1 MTDPWIDRCPLGHES
16 PSCPL
21 PRTLAHKQCF
31 SCGGIGHIQSDCPTL
46 RIQGQTSNQKCYV
59 GILHHDVIA
68 LPSPTNS
75 TVADLAI
82 LHVCALS
89 LVPEVV

>member
-1 MTDPWIDRCPLGHES
+1 GHES
-16 PSCPL
+16 PACPL

-59 GILHHDVIA
+59 GALAYDVNG
-68 LPSPTNS
+68 LSSPSHS
-75 TVADLAI
+75 TAADLAI
-82 LHVCALS
+82 SRACALS